1 MPSTS
6 VAGST
11 HARNRLQANRP
22 LEFRFEVM
30 IRCHGVSNGI
40 CHRERALGGSPPN
53 RDTYSLASA
62 PGAWAI
68 LSATPARLARRA
80 YAGGPLAWTAL
91 DLRSGD
97 QHRISWQRRLKRS
110 GAGSG
115 REPAPVVGELS
126 HSISRFENRA
136 QNPCLVAVTF
146 SPAIRMVLVTLRFG
160 SCHRV
165 DKILAIP
172 DGQFLLLHLLQL
184 GNVQPPAHGARTRGT
199 AGRTR
204 APIWVGPEGVNHL
217 TRSGSNPQRDPH
229 TGLVIAF
236 EGLALAA

>member
-1 MPSTS
+1 MSRCLQRDLPPRTRVGGKPTQQGHVFSCFCSRS
-6 VAGST
+6 VG
-11 HARNRLQANRP
+11 
-22 LEFRFEVM
+22 
-30 IRCHGVSNGI
+30 
-40 CHRERALGGSPPN
+40 
-53 RDTYSLASA
+53 YSLGDASS
-62 PGAWAI
+62 PGTKSVCGRSPSMD
-68 LSATPARLARRA
+68 SALI
-80 YAGGPLAWTAL
+80 

-97 QHRISWQRRLKRS
+97 PHRISWQRRLKRS
-110 GAGSG
+110 DAGSG

-146 SPAIRMVLVTLRFG
+146 SAGIRMVLVTLRFG

-204 APIWVGPEGVNHL
+204 APIWVGPEGVTHL